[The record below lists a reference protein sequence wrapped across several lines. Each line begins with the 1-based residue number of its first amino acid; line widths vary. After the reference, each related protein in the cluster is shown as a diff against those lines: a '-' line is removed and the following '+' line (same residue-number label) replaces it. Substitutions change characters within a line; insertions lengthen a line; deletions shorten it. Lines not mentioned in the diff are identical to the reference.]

1 MEIINCR
8 ECGRLFNYL
17 SGPRI
22 CDDCKKKIE
31 EKFQEVKDYLEKNQ
45 NASVDKIA
53 TENDVTVKQIKQW
66 IREERLILSSPSPDG
81 ILCEK
86 CGKPICTGKLCDDC
100 KKEVANGFQEAFK
113 KPEVA
118 AEPKR
123 KKDNKNRMRFLD
135 NK

>member
-1 MEIINCR
+1 MEIINCK

-22 CDDCKKKIE
+22 CEDCKRKIE
-31 EKFQEVKDYLEKNQ
+31 QKFQDVKQYLEKNP
-45 NASVDKIA
+45 NASLDQIA
-53 TENDVTVKQIKQW
+53 KDNDVTVKQIKLW

-86 CGKPICTGKLCDDC
+86 CGKPICTGKLCEEC
-100 KKEVANGFQEAFK
+100 KKEVASGLQEAFK
-113 KPEVA
+113 KPDAPV
-118 AEPKR
+118 EPKK

-135 NK
+135 SK